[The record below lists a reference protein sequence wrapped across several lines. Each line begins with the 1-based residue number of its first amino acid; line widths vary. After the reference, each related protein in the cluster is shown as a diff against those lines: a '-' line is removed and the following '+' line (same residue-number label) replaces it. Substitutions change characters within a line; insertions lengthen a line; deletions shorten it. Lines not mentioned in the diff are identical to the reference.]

1 MPKVISFAITAI
13 TNSRKTNISMNGFYS
28 AWLTGFTTIRSNGIK
43 STGSLAVKPF
53 NWYRLRFLPPG
64 NDIENG
70 TMPRNLERGVGGLAF
85 HWCIEN
91 IATDQMG

>member
-43 STGSLAVKPF
+43 STGSLAV
-53 NWYRLRFLPPG
+53 
-64 NDIENG
+64 
-70 TMPRNLERGVGGLAF
+70 
-85 HWCIEN
+85 
-91 IATDQMG
+91 